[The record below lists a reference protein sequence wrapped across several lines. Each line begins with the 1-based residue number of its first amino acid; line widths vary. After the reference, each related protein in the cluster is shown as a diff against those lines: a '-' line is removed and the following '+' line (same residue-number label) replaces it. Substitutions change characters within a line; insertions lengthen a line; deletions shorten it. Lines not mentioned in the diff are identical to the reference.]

1 MSDHRPEAVPNID
14 WQVDG
19 VGRSRREA
27 VAGHR
32 GAVVWLTGLSGSGKT
47 TIARAVDAVL
57 VERGVHSYVLDSENV
72 RHGLS
77 RGLGFSLDDRV
88 EHIRRV
94 TEVAKLFADAATIL
108 FVAAI
113 SPYRWMRRRARD
125 VIGRDF
131 LEIHVAT
138 PLEVCEARD
147 TRGYYRRARVGEIT
161 EFTGVS
167 APYEEP
173 VDAEL
178 VLHPESESLEVCVQK
193 VVDFLDSFNVLRLP
207 VA

>member
-1 MSDHRPEAVPNID
+1 MPDTPND
-14 WQVDG
+14 APPNLTWQVDA
-19 VGRSRREA
+19 VGRARREA
-27 VAGHR
+27 IAGHR
-32 GAVVWLTGLSGSGKT
+32 GAVVWLTGLSGAGKS
-47 TIARAVDAVL
+47 TIARGVDAIL
-57 VERGVHSYVLDSENV
+57 AERGVRSYVLDSENV

-77 RGLGFSLDDRV
+77 RDLGFALDDRV
-88 EHIRRV
+88 EHIRRL

-125 VIGRDF
+125 VIGHDF

-147 TRGYYRRARVGEIT
+147 PRGLYRRARSGEIPD
-161 EFTGVS
+161 FTGVS

-173 VDAEL
+173 IDAEM
-178 VLHPESESLEVCVQK
+178 VLHPENEGVDESVAK
-193 VVDFLDSFNVLRLP
+193 VIDFLDNFNVLRLP
-207 VA
+207 IA

>member
-1 MSDHRPEAVPNID
+1 MPDDSPALAPNIA

-19 VGRSRREA
+19 VGRARREA
-27 VAGHR
+27 IAGHR

-47 TIARAVDAVL
+47 TIARAVDQIL
-57 VERGVHSYVLDSENV
+57 VERGIRSYVLDSENI

-94 TEVAKLFADAATIL
+94 TEVAKLFADSATIL

-125 VIGRDF
+125 IIGGDF

-147 TRGYYRRARVGEIT
+147 PRGLYRRARAGEIAD
-161 EFTGVS
+161 FTGVS

-178 VLHPESESLEVCVQK
+178 VLHPESESLEQSVGK
-193 VVDFLDSFNVLRLP
+193 VLDFLDSFNILRLP
-207 VA
+207 MP